1 MSSKEHIRVILD
13 DLTRGNTQYVKKFK
27 QTLKTHVNGQQPK
40 VAVLTC
46 ADSRVIPEHI
56 FSKSLGELFVVRI
69 AGNITCDPTV
79 IASLEYA
86 VSHLHVCLLLI
97 LGHSHCG
104 AVQASE
110 QSTDVNNPLVH
121 EIAQGF
127 TLHENHMLGNLKRQL
142 SLLPQR
148 SRIIA
153 DAIRKGELHLQG
165 AVYDLETGVVDFEVF

>member
-1 MSSKEHIRVILD
+1 MSSKEQIRVILD
-13 DLTRGNTQYVKKFK
+13 DLARGNTQYIKKCK
-27 QTLKTHVNGQQPK
+27 QTLKIHVKGQQPK

-69 AGNITCDPTV
+69 AGNIACDPTV

-86 VSHLHVCLLLI
+86 VSHLHVPLLLI
-97 LGHSHCG
+97 LAHSHCG
-104 AVQASE
+104 AVQATE
-110 QSTDVNNPLVH
+110 QSIDSSNPLVH

-127 TLHENHMLGNLKRQL
+127 ALHENHVLGNLKRQL

-153 DAIRKGELHLQG
+153 DAIRKGELHLHG
-165 AVYDLETGVVDFEVF
+165 AVYDLETGVVDFSVF

>member
-1 MSSKEHIRVILD
+1 MSTKESVQGLLD
-13 DLTRGNTQYVKKFK
+13 DLAKGNARYVKKFK
-27 QTLKTHVNGQQPK
+27 HEIQQHVKGQQPK

-46 ADSRVIPEHI
+46 ADSRVIPEYI

-69 AGNITCDPTV
+69 AGNIARDPTV

-86 VSHLHVCLLLI
+86 VGHLHIPLLII

-104 AVQASE
+104 AIQVAE
-110 QSTDVNNPLVH
+110 QSTNNDNPLVH

-127 TLHENHMLGNLKRQL
+127 PLHKNSVLGNLKRQL

-148 SRIIA
+148 SQVIA
-153 DAIRKGELHLQG
+153 DAIRKGELHLQA
-165 AVYDLETGVVDFEVF
+165 AVYDLEKGTVDFIE